1 MRNVAKIQP
10 LVSQSDAE
18 KLVHV
23 FATSRIDHCNALL
36 TGLPKKTTHPLQF
49 GQNAAAQILT
59 KTKQRD
65 HITPV

>member
-10 LVSQSDAE
+10 LVSQSDAV
-18 KLVHV
+18 KLVHI
-23 FATSRIDHCNALL
+23 FDTSRLDHCTALL
-36 TGLPKKTTHPLQF
+36 TGLPKKTTHPLRL